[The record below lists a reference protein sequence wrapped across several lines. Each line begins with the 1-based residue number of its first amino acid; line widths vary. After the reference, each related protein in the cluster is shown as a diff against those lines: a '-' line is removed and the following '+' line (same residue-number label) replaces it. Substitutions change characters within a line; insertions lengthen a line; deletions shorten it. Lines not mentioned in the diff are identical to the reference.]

1 MGKVLELS
9 VTEAHALTSRA
20 VYEYMCGT
28 STVHEEK
35 EKEKEG
41 INERNKLLF
50 VVSQSH
56 T

>member
-35 EKEKEG
+35 EKEG